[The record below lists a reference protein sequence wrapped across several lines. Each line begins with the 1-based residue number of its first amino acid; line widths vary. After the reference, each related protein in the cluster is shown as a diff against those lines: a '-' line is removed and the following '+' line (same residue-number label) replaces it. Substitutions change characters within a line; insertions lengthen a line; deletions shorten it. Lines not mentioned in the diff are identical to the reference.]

1 MSRGLEHQSLE
12 STFSKVAEMEFDD
25 DEDDI
30 RDSAFPNGNDS
41 YDDDDSDSDDSSSE
55 GSVDLGLADDLR
67 ESDSAMQC
75 VLELED
81 VVNDLLGVKDRLLA
95 LYPLPTEV
103 QLHLVVPL
111 SKLTRLKNSLKP
123 SVRYLQK
130 IAKIFASG
138 ELSNEMVK
146 HMRTVLAS
154 TQADLAAEKKRRV
167 ELDRKIHVL
176 TFQSDHQ
183 HRQVQLIRWLK
194 LFSSLRRREI
204 KKAHKHKVKHLQ
216 HVIAS
221 LRRKFHRSED
231 KVDDLKRELQITK
244 VEAEAMIKQAHQ
256 SRRIGQ
262 ELAQKIDHGAESA
275 NSLGHAPPT
284 HTADGRLL
292 DSRAFSR
299 SSNRP
304 STANTGVSSVGDH
317 YDPKNTTTP
326 TNESYFYEDNEIDG
340 IPDRILEKSSSD
352 VKDTLTEQQA
362 MEEEQRKAVQ
372 IQQEF
377 EAQFDKAMEKVRAN
391 HHKESGG
398 IKGLDAREAFELYK
412 QAAIIKEESARK
424 VEPPPKEASWHKR
437 YFGRKKEE
445 DTDITV
451 KNKEYLPPTG
461 QQVQITTDTDNLE
474 DAAVTKEHRR
484 DLQLGQAQKIQAN
497 TMQEIN
503 DKKTPVETMETQV
516 VKEKRDVEPTDSI
529 LVQNAGVIN
538 RLEMIIRGLEAQLRL
553 KDHTIDDLR
562 QKLSAQ
568 VKSAPKGGRQ
578 LRPEL
583 PQSSTY
589 STRELNADRESGS
602 IAMHD
607 ISLMPHETLRPWT
620 STTTVRRNKKNNSM
634 ELPAKFI
641 PIRMP
646 PNQPYKQNRFKSNH
660 NHRFAPR
667 IPRNATQQFSMNNV
681 NFTNRIMQARRPNS
695 QRSTRTRSFY

>member
-1 MSRGLEHQSLE
+1 MSRDLEHQSLE
-12 STFSKVAEMEFDD
+12 STFSKVAELEFDD

-30 RDSAFPNGNDS
+30 RDSAFPNGEDS
-41 YDDDDSDSDDSSSE
+41 YGDESDSDDSSSE

-75 VLELED
+75 VLEMED

-146 HMRTVLAS
+146 HMRTVLAA
-154 TQADLAAEKKRRV
+154 TQAELAAEKKRRF

-256 SRRIGQ
+256 SRKLGQ
-262 ELAQKIDHGAESA
+262 ELATRIDQTAESPK
-275 NSLGHAPPT
+275 SLNYTPPI
-284 HTADGRLL
+284 HTVDGRLL
-292 DSRAFSR
+292 GSRAISR

-304 STANTGVSSVGDH
+304 STANTGVSSVDDH
-317 YDPKNTTTP
+317 YDPQNAATP
-326 TNESYFYEDNEIDG
+326 TNENYLYEDNDIDG
-340 IPDRILEKSSSD
+340 MSDKMYEKPSSD
-352 VKDTLTEQQA
+352 IKATLPEQQA
-362 MEEEQRKAVQ
+362 KEEEQRKAMQ
-372 IQQEF
+372 IQREF
-377 EAQFDKAMEKVRAN
+377 EAQFDKAMEKVKAN
-391 HHKESGG
+391 HHKENGG
-398 IKGLDAREAFELYK
+398 IQGLDAREAFELYK
-412 QAAIIKEESARK
+412 QAAIIKEESTRK
-424 VEPPPKEASWHKR
+424 VTPTPKEASWHKR
-437 YFGRKKEE
+437 YFGRKKVE
-445 DTDITV
+445 DSDVTV
-451 KNKEYLPPTG
+451 KNKESMSPNE
-461 QQVQITTDTDNLE
+461 QEVKITTNNGSPEYVPL
-474 DAAVTKEHRR
+474 VTEHHR
-484 DLQLGQAQKIQAN
+484 DLQLDQAPKSKGNTIQKK
-497 TMQEIN
+497 N
-503 DKKTPVETMETQV
+503 DKNLTEKMEIPAVE
-516 VKEKRDVEPTDSI
+516 EKRDAEPTDQI

-538 RLEMIIRGLEAQLRL
+538 RLEMIVRGLEAQLRL

-562 QKLSAQ
+562 QKLSA
-568 VKSAPKGGRQ
+568 KTNSAPKGRRH

-583 PQSSTY
+583 PQSSIHLKG
-589 STRELNADRESGS
+589 ELNAARESGT
-602 IAMHD
+602 IEMYD
-607 ISLMPHETLRPWT
+607 ISLMPHESLRPWT
-620 STTTVRRNKKNNSM
+620 STTTVRRNSKTNSM

-660 NHRFAPR
+660 NHRFSRRNPR
-667 IPRNATQQFSMNNV
+667 KPSQQFSMNNV

-695 QRSTRTRSFY
+695 QRSARTRSIY